1 MMNDNRT
8 PEENTR
14 DLIIQNT
21 PDGQDPVVYW
31 HQVAM
36 DAVLSSEKDA
46 ERTRAAVKERDQARS
61 DLEIFTSR
69 LISQAAREKER
80 VPLDISRLIDMVLDG
95 AIDLNLSFYI
105 SRATNREV

>member
-1 MMNDNRT
+1 MNDNRT
-8 PEENTR
+8 TEENTR

-21 PDGQDPVVYW
+21 PPGQDPVVYW

-36 DAVLSSEKDA
+36 DAVRSSEKGA
-46 ERTRAAVKERDQARS
+46 ERAFAASQERDQARR
-61 DLEIFTSR
+61 DLELFTSR

-80 VPLDISRLIDMVLDG
+80 VPLDISRLIEMVRDG

-105 SRATNREV
+105 SRASNREA